1 MIKKW
6 WCDIYIFL
14 VFLSSAKLLLYVN
27 DKEVIKLD
35 NIKDKDIIKLIV
47 IDKDDNKNTY
57 GKQEGSGGEQAG
69 PFTDRNLV
77 SLGSV

>member
-1 MIKKW
+1 M
-6 WCDIYIFL
+6 
-14 VFLSSAKLLLYVN
+14 
-27 DKEVIKLD
+27 
-35 NIKDKDIIKLIV
+35 KDTNCIN
-47 IDKDDNKNTY
+47 DNKNTY

>member
-1 MIKKW
+1 MEDTYCI
-6 WCDIYIFL
+6 
-14 VFLSSAKLLLYVN
+14 N
-27 DKEVIKLD
+27 
-35 NIKDKDIIKLIV
+35 
-47 IDKDDNKNTY
+47 DNKNTY